1 MSSSGQ
7 VKETAGSGMD
17 PRESA
22 PEDAEESVEEM
33 MGNLKLTAAEA
44 DKLIIDEEE
53 EIDKPLWAFAGKIL
67 APKIFHYNMIVSA
80 LRPA

>member
-17 PRESA
+17 PGESA

-53 EIDKPLWAFAGKIL
+53 EIEKPNGLLQGR
-67 APKIFHYNMIVSA
+67 S
-80 LRPA
+80 